1 MMRTFLDQLPV
12 SAADKERIAQV
23 NAQVKLK
30 GCCGCDA
37 HNSSKP
43 RLGRCAQRVRFG
55 TFALACF
62 Q

>member
-23 NAQVKLK
+23 TLK

-43 RLGRCAQRVRFG
+43 GPGRCAQRVRFG